1 MSTVENNKV
10 TFLEPPVD
18 FDWTALED
26 EKKVGNAEQRATME
40 KAYEDTLSSIQ
51 EKEVLM
57 GTVVGMNKK
66 EVVINIG
73 YKSEGVVPISE
84 FRYKPEL
91 SRSVIRWRSTS
102 RSKRTRA
109 AKWS

>member
-1 MSTVENNKV
+1 
-10 TFLEPPVD
+10 
-18 FDWTALED
+18 
-26 EKKVGNAEQRATME
+26 ME
-40 KAYEDTLSSIQ
+40 KAYEDTLSSIS

-84 FRYKPEL
+84 FRYKPDL
-91 SRSVIRWRSTS
+91 RSAIRWRSTS
-102 RSKRTRA
+102 RSRRTA
-109 AKWS
+109 AARWS